1 MNANEKSKTTIG
13 NIGQYSNQSKN
24 ALKYAYSSNEK
35 VDYYD
40 RHENQATATMTSAR
54 V

>member
-1 MNANEKSKTTIG
+1 MHT
-13 NIGQYSNQSKN
+13 
-24 ALKYAYSSNEK
+24 KYAYGNNEK
-35 VDYYD
+35 VDNYD